1 MKFKNIRNLRLSV
14 IRRLKK
20 QGFSTKSIVDAKLNY
35 AKLNCAKLNYA
46 ELNDAELN
54 YAELNDAELNGAK
67 LNYAK
72 LNNAELNNAELIR
85 VDGLDFSVI
94 ITKTHVCIG
103 CKRFSLEKF
112 KKIDLNKY
120 SDYSKSFNQYKIVL
134 FFIESLEKLW
144 GVDEGKT

>member
-1 MKFKNIRNLRLSV
+1 MIQIKNWITGKVIFEANVLSLRICVELAIKNSV
-14 IRRLKK
+14 
-20 QGFSTKSIVDAKLNY
+20 SLN
-35 AKLNCAKLNYA
+35 N
-46 ELNDAELN
+46 
-54 YAELNDAELNGAK
+54 AELNGAK

-72 LNNAELNNAELIR
+72 LNNAKLNGAKLNNAELIR